1 MESHLEHLSKV
12 FAILQ
17 ENNLKINLEKCD
29 FFKNEVTIL
38 GHRLSVNGLSSIPE
52 KVKIIANWTPPK
64 TITQLKSFLSA
75 VGYYRKFIKNFSM
88 ISKPLYNL
96 LKKDVPFVWNNNCTI
111 AFESLKEKLITAPIL
126 SSPDFSKPFIIRT
139 DASLDGVG
147 GVLLQMSDQN
157 IEVPIYF
164 ESRTLTP
171 AELNYSVTDLEE
183 TAVYYCVQ
191 NLKHI

>member
-1 MESHLEHLSKV
+1 
-12 FAILQ
+12 
-17 ENNLKINLEKCD
+17 
-29 FFKNEVTIL
+29 
-38 GHRLSVNGLSSIPE
+38 
-52 KVKIIANWTPPK
+52 
-64 TITQLKSFLSA
+64 
-75 VGYYRKFIKNFSM
+75 M

-139 DASLDGVG
+139 DTSLDRVG

-171 AELNYSVTDLEE
+171 AELNYSVTDLEG
-183 TAVYYCVQ
+183 TAVYYCV
-191 NLKHI
+191 

>member
-1 MESHLEHLSKV
+1 M
-12 FAILQ
+12 
-17 ENNLKINLEKCD
+17 
-29 FFKNEVTIL
+29 
-38 GHRLSVNGLSSIPE
+38 GHRLSVNILSPIPE

-64 TITQLKSFLSA
+64 TITQLKSFLGA

-111 AFESLKEKLITAPIL
+111 AFESLKEKLIRAPIF

>member
-139 DASLDGVG
+139 DTSLDRVG

-171 AELNYSVTDLEE
+171 AELNYSVTDLEG
-183 TAVYYCVQ
+183 TAVYYCV
-191 NLKHI
+191 